1 MNHSLSKIN
10 QLKIKMIKMKVVKL
24 KIKPS
29 PKKMMKIKQID
40 HRWT

>member
-10 QLKIKMIKMKVVKL
+10 QLKIKMIKMKVVKF

-29 PKKMMKIKQID
+29 PKKMMKINQID
-40 HRWT
+40 HIWT